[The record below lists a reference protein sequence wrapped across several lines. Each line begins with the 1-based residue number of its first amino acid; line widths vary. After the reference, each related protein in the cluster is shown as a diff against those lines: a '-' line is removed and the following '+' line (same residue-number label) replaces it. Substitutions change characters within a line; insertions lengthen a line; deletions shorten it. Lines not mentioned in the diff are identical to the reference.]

1 MTSFRDNCAVV
12 LSAPTAPWGS
22 YVVIEIEFF
31 GVRGSTPCSCP
42 TTAGIGGNT
51 SCVTIRVDDETP
63 IICDLG
69 TGLRYLGCRLDED
82 RVRLNGS
89 AVPFEGTA
97 LVTHLHWDH
106 VQGLPF
112 FLPLLRAGAQLTVV
126 APEQDEGTTLADAI
140 GAFVSPPLFP
150 VDLSELPGSI
160 EFHET
165 SSGSFDV
172 GSATVTC
179 TSVTHCGPTNAYRI
193 EANGTSV
200 VYISDHQ
207 QPADQPTFVP
217 DSVLEL
223 CRDADVLI
231 HDAQYDAE
239 EFETRATWGHST
251 YDYAAEVARQSGVR
265 TLVLFHHDPTH
276 GDDWVANAVVEAQ
289 KTAGPDVEVVA
300 ASEGLTMSV
309 EATVRV

>member
-1 MTSFRDNCAVV
+1 MTV
-12 LSAPTAPWGS
+12 
-22 YVVIEIEFF
+22 
-31 GVRGSTPCSCP
+31 
-42 TTAGIGGNT
+42 
-51 SCVTIRVDDETP
+51 RVDDEPP

-89 AVPFEGTA
+89 AVPFDGTA

-126 APEQDEGTTLADAI
+126 APEQEDGTTLADAV

-150 VDLSELPGSI
+150 VDLDELPGSI
-160 EFHET
+160 AFHET

-172 GSATVTC
+172 GSATVTV
-179 TSVTHCGPTNAYRI
+179 TSVTHCGPTNAYRM
-193 EANGTSV
+193 EAGGTSV

-207 QPADQPTFVP
+207 QPVDQPTFVP
-217 DSVLEL
+217 DNVLEL
-223 CRDADVLI
+223 CCDADVLI
-231 HDAQYDAE
+231 HDAQYDAA
-239 EFETRATWGHST
+239 EFESRSTWGHST

-265 TLVLFHHDPTH
+265 TLALFHHDPTH

-300 ASEGLTMSV
+300 AAEGMTMSV
-309 EATVRV
+309 EATVPA